1 MEITWLGSDSLL
13 LRGRESRVLLSAS
26 GDDPQLAGRTGS
38 DIVVGPVAEEN
49 QLRPPSGPQMVVR
62 PGEYELRGV
71 SVRGV
76 AVSGGVV
83 FVTEVDEVAVCNFG
97 ALPAELS
104 DEALE
109 SLGFIDVLGISLDNG
124 SSARAVA
131 VAQFIAR
138 VQPGVMVP
146 TGYQSALD
154 AAPGEL
160 AALVREMGLAQV
172 SPQAKLTLS
181 GSLGAAED
189 TRVVV
194 LEPRR

>member
-1 MEITWLGSDSLL
+1 LEITWLGSDNLL
-13 LRGRESRVLLSAS
+13 LRGREARVLLSAS
-26 GDDPQLAGRTGS
+26 ADETQLAGRTGA

-49 QLRPPSGPQMVVR
+49 SLRPTTGPQVVAR

-71 SVRGV
+71 SVRGISV
-76 AVSGGVV
+76 LGGVV

-104 DEALE
+104 DRALE
-109 SLGFIDVLGISLDNG
+109 ELGFIDVLGLSLEGG
-124 SSARAVA
+124 SSARAQM

-146 TGYQSALD
+146 TGYQSPLD

-172 SPQAKLTLS
+172 SPQPKLTLS
-181 GSLGAAED
+181 GSLGSADD